1 MCGITWNAK
10 FEARGLGG
18 LFSMLASSLEVNCV
32 AFLHCVFYKCS
43 FSGGVCTATHY
54 PPALLCYLLPTNAAT
69 CGGPHSGRRI
79 GPSSQSRANQI
90 RVQQLRGKPPNTGSQ
105 EGSDRQTGQ
114 RLMFSSLKP
123 FLSISTWETPTWAS
137 NWTRIPPCKIS
148 QTEIRIYIQSFL
160 LYFSLN
166 WRGFVVPGP
175 NHELL

>member
-1 MCGITWNAK
+1 
-10 FEARGLGG
+10 
-18 LFSMLASSLEVNCV
+18 MLASSLEVNCV

-114 RLMFSSLKP
+114 RLMFWSWLSSLFVDP
-123 FLSISTWETPTWAS
+123 LERHRHGRQIGHEYHRARF
-137 NWTRIPPCKIS
+137 R
-148 QTEIRIYIQSFL
+148 TEIRISISLF

-166 WRGFVVPGP
+166 WKGFVVPGP

>member
-1 MCGITWNAK
+1 
-10 FEARGLGG
+10 
-18 LFSMLASSLEVNCV
+18 MLASSLEVNCV

-114 RLMFSSLKP
+114 RLMLESQA
-123 FLSISTWETPTWAS
+123 FLSIHLRDTDTGVKLDTNTTAQDFGQKFVFLSLFF
-137 NWTRIPPCKIS
+137 CIS
-148 QTEIRIYIQSFL
+148 
-160 LYFSLN
+160 
-166 WRGFVVPGP
+166 
-175 NHELL
+175 H